1 MPSSDV
7 FRRQNI
13 RSFTAQ
19 QSDPVAEV
27 AANLWAPLAAQIISI
42 VGAGGFESL
51 YARSVFLSQATFPW
65 LTGSCASAQTDAWL
79 SELKSRLQGQ
89 LPAQASQANSLL
101 LLTFTDLLA
110 SLIGEALTDRILL
123 SAWDHD
129 VRDMIEKEKKI
140 D

>member
-1 MPSSDV
+1 MPSSDLL
-7 FRRQNI
+7 RRQNI
-13 RSFTAQ
+13 KSFTAQ
-19 QSDPVAEV
+19 QSDQVAEV
-27 AANLWAPLAAQIISI
+27 AANLWTPLATQIISI

-79 SELKSRLQGQ
+79 LELKDRLQGQ
-89 LPAQASQANSLL
+89 LPAQASQANGLL

-110 SLIGEALTDRILL
+110 SLIGEPLTARILL
-123 SAWDHD
+123 SAWHHD
-129 VRDMIEKEKKI
+129 ARDSVGKDEKI